1 MKFIYSIFFFL
12 FINVTVSAQTYSIS
26 GKVTD
31 ISNNPLPQ
39 INITIVGTVYG
50 DVSDSN
56 GNYKISNLLPGIY
69 SVAFSSIGYETFR
82 KDSLKIEDHSIV
94 LNVVLKEE
102 IIETEEILVTAGK
115 YQQKKSE
122 LPVSAEIISGTEFSR
137 KNFYNI
143 EEALRYVPGIK
154 MTEDQISI
162 RGSSGYSRGTGSRVL
177 LAIDGLP
184 FYTGDTG
191 ETIWEMIPVTVLQR
205 VEIIKGAAS
214 SLYGSS
220 AIGGVI
226 NAITHQISSKPIT
239 VFNGYYGVYDKP
251 YYEIWDWSKE
261 RRPFNGLTLS
271 HSNQF
276 GRFGFNVSFSRL
288 EDLAYKRNNSSKKY
302 IGFIKAKYDFTSTS
316 SLTLL
321 ANTFNKSVG
330 NFLYW
335 KDSRNALIPPDANLG
350 EQVKSNRHLFG
361 LIYKN
366 VLSEYMFLNL
376 KGSFYYNDWK
386 DNATP
391 SNSSVSKIF
400 RGEAQLNTS
409 LSDRIILITGAEA
422 ITSKVNSNLFGNP
435 NSFVIG
441 VYAVTDF
448 NFSFPLSLS
457 LGIRYDYSKL
467 DSLNGSGALSPK
479 LGMNYKFAENLI
491 FRSSLGTG
499 FRAPSLAEAFTSTS
513 ANGITVKPNPEL
525 KSESNL
531 TIEAGI
537 NYTPFEFFNLDFAAF
552 FNDYYNMIEP
562 GIDPADGLVVFDNV
576 LRARIQGMEFNSTI
590 KIFPEYLS
598 LSFSYTYLWARD
610 LDQNKALKYRPRHL
624 FYSNLNFTL
633 ADFDFGIDY
642 RYWSRVEEIDEEL
655 IALGLVQD
663 GELRVAAH
671 SIDLRAGYN
680 LTLINV
686 PVSLYL
692 NAKNILNYNYVELI
706 GNLRPIRSYSFGLNL
721 VF

>member
-1 MKFIYSIFFFL
+1 MKFIYSLFFFL

-94 LNVVLKEE
+94 LNVSLKEE

-191 ETIWEMIPVTVLQR
+191 ETIWELVPVTVLQR

-251 YYEIWDWSKE
+251 YYDIWDWSKE
-261 RRPFNGLTLS
+261 RDRLT
-271 HSNQF
+271 
-276 GRFGFNVSFSRL
+276 
-288 EDLAYKRNNSSKKY
+288 D
-302 IGFIKAKYDFTSTS
+302 
-316 SLTLL
+316 
-321 ANTFNKSVG
+321 
-330 NFLYW
+330 
-335 KDSRNALIPPDANLG
+335 
-350 EQVKSNRHLFG
+350 
-361 LIYKN
+361 
-366 VLSEYMFLNL
+366 
-376 KGSFYYNDWK
+376 
-386 DNATP
+386 
-391 SNSSVSKIF
+391 
-400 RGEAQLNTS
+400 
-409 LSDRIILITGAEA
+409 
-422 ITSKVNSNLFGNP
+422 
-435 NSFVIG
+435 
-441 VYAVTDF
+441 
-448 NFSFPLSLS
+448 
-457 LGIRYDYSKL
+457 
-467 DSLNGSGALSPK
+467 
-479 LGMNYKFAENLI
+479 
-491 FRSSLGTG
+491 
-499 FRAPSLAEAFTSTS
+499 
-513 ANGITVKPNPEL
+513 
-525 KSESNL
+525 
-531 TIEAGI
+531 
-537 NYTPFEFFNLDFAAF
+537 
-552 FNDYYNMIEP
+552 
-562 GIDPADGLVVFDNV
+562 
-576 LRARIQGMEFNSTI
+576 
-590 KIFPEYLS
+590 
-598 LSFSYTYLWARD
+598 
-610 LDQNKALKYRPRHL
+610 
-624 FYSNLNFTL
+624 
-633 ADFDFGIDY
+633 
-642 RYWSRVEEIDEEL
+642 
-655 IALGLVQD
+655 
-663 GELRVAAH
+663 
-671 SIDLRAGYN
+671 
-680 LTLINV
+680 
-686 PVSLYL
+686 
-692 NAKNILNYNYVELI
+692 
-706 GNLRPIRSYSFGLNL
+706 
-721 VF
+721 